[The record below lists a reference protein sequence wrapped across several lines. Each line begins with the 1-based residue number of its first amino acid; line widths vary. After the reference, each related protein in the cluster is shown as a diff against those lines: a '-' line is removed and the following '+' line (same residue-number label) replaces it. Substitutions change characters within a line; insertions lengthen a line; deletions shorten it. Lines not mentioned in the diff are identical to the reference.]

1 MNAEL
6 YPQFQLSTLHSEL
19 KDMAI
24 VENIQFIEKE
34 IEGKGVILVAVSK
47 TKPVEMLME
56 AYNAGFK
63 RFGENYVQELVDKY
77 EQMPKDIEWHF
88 IGHLQSNKVKY
99 LAPFVSLI
107 HSVDSLKLLQEIN
120 KQAAKQHRV
129 IDCLLQIYIAE
140 EDTKSGMTEE
150 ECLEILKS
158 ETLEKL
164 PNIRIVG
171 LMGMTTLTEDEDQIR
186 KEFKKLKDFF
196 QSLTIN
202 QPPHSSLTTLSMG
215 MSGDY
220 AIAIEEGST
229 MIRVGSKIFGGRIYQ
244 K

>member
-1 MNAEL
+1 M
-6 YPQFQLSTLHSEL
+6 S
-19 KDMAI
+19 I
-24 VENIQFIEKE
+24 VENIQYIENQVLS
-34 IEGKGVILVAVSK
+34 KGVTLIAVSK

-63 RFGENYVQELVDKY
+63 RFGENYVQELVEKY
-77 EQMPKDIEWHF
+77 GTMPKDIEWHF

-99 LAPFVSLI
+99 IAPFVSLI
-107 HSVDSLKLLQEIN
+107 HSVDSFKLLQEIN
-120 KQAAKQHRV
+120 KQAAKINRV

-150 ECLEILKS
+150 ECLEILRP
-158 ETLEKL
+158 ETLKNL
-164 PNIRIVG
+164 PNIKIVG
-171 LMGMTTLTEDEDQIR
+171 LMGMTTLTDDETQIR
-186 KEFKKLKDFF
+186 KEFRKLKDFSEKLKTQNSASYGEPF
-196 QSLTIN
+196 K
-202 QPPHSSLTTLSMG
+202 TLSMG

-220 AIAIEEGST
+220 EIAIEEGSN

>member
-1 MNAEL
+1 
-6 YPQFQLSTLHSEL
+6 
-19 KDMAI
+19 MAI
-24 VENIQFIEKE
+24 VENIRFIEKE
-34 IEGKGVILVAVSK
+34 IEGKGVTLVAVSK

-88 IGHLQSNKVKY
+88 IGHLQSNKAKY
-99 LAPFVSLI
+99 IAPFVSLI

-120 KQAAKQHRV
+120 KQAAKHNRV

-150 ECLEILKS
+150 ECLEILKA

-164 PNIRIVG
+164 SNVRVVG
-171 LMGMTTLTEDEDQIR
+171 LMGMTTLTEDETQIR
-186 KEFKKLKDFF
+186 KEFSMLKRFYE
-196 QSLTIN
+196 SLST
-202 QPPHSSLTTLSMG
+202 QHSALSTLSMG

-220 AIAIEEGST
+220 SIAIEEGSN

>member
-1 MNAEL
+1 
-6 YPQFQLSTLHSEL
+6 
-19 KDMAI
+19 MAI

-34 IEGKGVILVAVSK
+34 IEGKGIKLVAVSK

-99 LAPFVSLI
+99 IAPFVSLI
-107 HSVDSLKLLQEIN
+107 HSVDSFKLLQEIN
-120 KQAAKQHRV
+120 KQAAKHNRV

-140 EDTKSGMTEE
+140 EDTKSGMTED
-150 ECLEILKS
+150 ECLEILKA

-164 PNIRIVG
+164 PNVRIVG
-171 LMGMTTLTEDEDQIR
+171 LMGMTTLTEEESQIR
-186 KEFKKLKDFF
+186 KEFGKLYMFYKKLRTQNF
-196 QSLTIN
+196 QLS
-202 QPPHSSLTTLSMG
+202 TLSMG

-220 AIAIEEGST
+220 GIAIEEGST

>member
-1 MNAEL
+1 M
-6 YPQFQLSTLHSEL
+6 T
-19 KDMAI
+19 I

-34 IEGKGVILVAVSK
+34 IEGKSVTLVAVSK

-77 EQMPKDIEWHF
+77 DAMPKDIEWHF

-99 LAPFVSLI
+99 IAPFVSLI
-107 HSVDSLKLLQEIN
+107 HSVDSFKLLQEIN
-120 KQAAKQHRV
+120 KQAAKNNRV

-150 ECLEILKS
+150 ECLEILQA

-164 PNIRIVG
+164 PNVRIIG
-171 LMGMTTLTEDEDQIR
+171 LMGMTTLTDDETQIR
-186 KEFKKLKDFF
+186 KEFGKLRRFY
-196 QSLTIN
+196 QALRTQNSELR
-202 QPPHSSLTTLSMG
+202 TLSMG

-220 AIAIEEGST
+220 EIAIEEGST

>member
-1 MNAEL
+1 
-6 YPQFQLSTLHSEL
+6 
-19 KDMAI
+19 MAI

-34 IEGKGVILVAVSK
+34 ISGKDVTLVAVSK
-47 TKPVEMLME
+47 TKPVEMLMQ

-63 RFGENYVQELVDKY
+63 RFGENYVQELVDKH
-77 EQMPKDIEWHF
+77 ESMPKDIEWHF

-99 LAPFVSLI
+99 IASFVSLI

-120 KQAAKQHRV
+120 KQATKNNRV

-150 ECLEILKS
+150 ECLEILKA
-158 ETLEKL
+158 ETL
-164 PNIRIVG
+164 PNVRIVG
-171 LMGMTTLTEDEDQIR
+171 LMGMTTLTDDETQIR
-186 KEFKKLKDFF
+186 REFKKLKDFY
-196 QSLTIN
+196 QTLTINPQSHPSLTI
-202 QPPHSSLTTLSMG
+202 LSMG

-220 AIAIEEGST
+220 VLAIEEGSN
-229 MIRVGSKIFGGRIYQ
+229 MIRVGSKIFGGRVYQ